1 MNGHSHKYMYFINVH
16 ICNASTELEINV
28 TLIKLFY
35 CINFS
40 LIIKCSNIIPFT
52 RQFFYHFYFQELI
65 HEHTY
70 MTVNFQEELQK
81 WADYDYYEENVHKIQ
96 LPFTLVSMGTVYA
109 I

>member
-1 MNGHSHKYMYFINVH
+1 
-16 ICNASTELEINV
+16 
-28 TLIKLFY
+28 
-35 CINFS
+35 
-40 LIIKCSNIIPFT
+40 
-52 RQFFYHFYFQELI
+52 
-65 HEHTY
+65 